1 MQIHPGSSPIIS
13 HAGQGLHQWFPRG
26 AGNMQITGNWVYWV
40 GMAGEVGGEQASE
53 LARRWGAET
62 QKAGRTQKAGPSAED

>member
-26 AGNMQITGNWVYWV
+26 AGNMQITGNGEYRV
-40 GMAGEVGGEQASE
+40 GMAGEVGGRTSE
-53 LARRWGAET
+53 RARKEV
-62 QKAGRTQKAGPSAED
+62 GRRDPESRENPESRPQR